1 LVWPAALLTTVDY
14 LQRNPG
20 SATRVITD
28 YLNAVRAIATARQPS
43 FCFSTWHD
51 KPARIYYY
59 LIYSTLKAIR
69 SLTHYTLFRWGKR
82 DSPDCD
88 YCGAILQD
96 DEHIF
101 VHCPRFDD
109 FRNEAIAR
117 ALRRRMEDDPA
128 AGKRAACAWERY
140 VPAVIAYPDDKGVL
154 TKYRI
159 GQVTAPPPPLT
170 VTDNRYAHNMALTI
184 AARIWSTYT
193 RNHTYQML
201 PLPHTSRKQK

>member
-1 LVWPAALLTTVDY
+1 
-14 LQRNPG
+14 
-20 SATRVITD
+20 
-28 YLNAVRAIATARQPS
+28 
-43 FCFSTWHD
+43 
-51 KPARIYYY
+51 
-59 LIYSTLKAIR
+59 
-69 SLTHYTLFRWGKR
+69 
-82 DSPDCD
+82 
-88 YCGAILQD
+88 
-96 DEHIF
+96 
-101 VHCPRFDD
+101 
-109 FRNEAIAR
+109 
-117 ALRRRMEDDPA
+117 MEDDPA